1 MIQKQRQ
8 AKQRPDKLTS
18 ANVVNN
24 GANENL
30 FVVYV
35 KIKYEE
41 TLTLLSCVKVINA
54 LFKILAL
61 SVCALKIIHEFKTK
75 GI

>member
-30 FVVYV
+30 
-35 KIKYEE
+35 
-41 TLTLLSCVKVINA
+41 LSYMWK
-54 LFKILAL
+54 
-61 SVCALKIIHEFKTK
+61 
-75 GI
+75 